1 MVTGTGVVAGVAYA
15 PVNRVQPRPQLP
27 SGGTIAESEQDQAV
41 NAFADA
47 VVAVQ
52 NVLLDKAE
60 HVTGHAREVLN
71 ATAQLVADR
80 GLTRAVKK
88 LIKHGDSA
96 EWAVVQATDNLVAQF
111 DRLGGLY
118 AERTTD
124 LRDIRDRLVAE
135 LRGEPEPGVPR
146 PKSPVVLFAED
157 LAPADTAGLD

>member
-157 LAPADTAGLD
+157 LA